1 MLTQQDIAEIEK
13 LLKDALDKKIK
24 LLPTKEEF
32 FKKMDKLMGEV
43 KAMRE
48 SQELHAGQH
57 ARLDDLLDSYQKRI
71 KALEHS
77 VPATP

>member
-1 MLTQQDIAEIEK
+1 MLNQQDIAEIEK
-13 LLKDALDKKIK
+13 LLNDTIDQKTK

-32 FKKMDKLMGEV
+32 FKKMDELMGEV

-57 ARLDDLLDSYQKRI
+57 SRLDDLLDLYDKRLTQ
-71 KALEHS
+71 LERI
-77 VPATP
+77 PAAS